1 MRFLYAAAAAITW
14 MILTTNAIESISL
27 EMRWLM
33 LAIIVAGAL
42 AGGD

>member
-1 MRFLYAAAAAITW
+1 MAAIVW
-14 MILTTNAIESISL
+14 MILTANAIESVSL
-27 EMRWLM
+27 EMRLLM

>member
-1 MRFLYAAAAAITW
+1 MRFLYAAGAAITW
-14 MILTTNAIESISL
+14 ILLTGNAIESVSL

-33 LAIIVAGAL
+33 VAIIIAGAL

>member
-1 MRFLYAAAAAITW
+1 MRFLYAAGAAIAW
-14 MILTTNAIESISL
+14 MILTVNAIESISL
-27 EMRWLM
+27 EMRLLM

>member
-14 MILTTNAIESISL
+14 MILTANAIGSISL

-33 LAIIVAGAL
+33 VAIIVAGAL